1 MTLINNTRLVVIL
14 GPTSTGKTDLALN
27 LAKKFNGEL
36 LSCDSRQVYRGLDI
50 GTGKYPNL
58 NIKYQISNIK
68 KRKAHWEIEGVK
80 ISMYDVADPKKQ
92 YTVYDFIKDATPII
106 DDILKRGKLPI
117 IVGGTGLYL
126 KALLEGIPNLGIPAS
141 EKLRMQLQKLSK
153 DELQG
158 KLQQIAPDRWERM
171 NYSDRQNPRR
181 LIRAIE
187 IVIQLTVNKLRT
199 QDDKGRSQN
208 DTYVL
213 KIGLT
218 APRDILYQR
227 IDKRV
232 IIRVNQGMIDE
243 AQQLHKR
250 GLSLKRM
257 RQLGLEY
264 GVLADFLEGKIKS
277 KEELIKVLQGKI
289 HGFARRQLTWFKKE
303 KNVSWVDTEGRNYFQ
318 KVENLIC
325 KWYDNPINVA

>member
-36 LSCDSRQVYRGLDI
+36 LSC
-50 GTGKYPNL
+50 L

-126 KALLEGIPNLGIPAS
+126 KALLEGIPNLGIPVS

-264 GVLADFLEGKIKS
+264 GVLADFLEGKI
-277 KEELIKVLQGKI
+277 